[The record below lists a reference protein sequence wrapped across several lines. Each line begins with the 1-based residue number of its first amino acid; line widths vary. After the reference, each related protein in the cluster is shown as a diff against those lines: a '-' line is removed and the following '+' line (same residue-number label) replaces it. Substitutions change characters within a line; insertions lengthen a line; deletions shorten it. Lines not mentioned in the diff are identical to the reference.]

1 MAIEV
6 LEKKGNMIK
15 FLVTNSETAFMNSMR
30 RLILD
35 EVPTMAIDDVEFKR
49 NDSILYD
56 EMVAHRLGLV
66 PMTTDLKGYNLPAK
80 CTCKGE
86 GCAKC
91 QLEMS
96 LKTEATGFV
105 TAGKIKTKD
114 PKVAPVYEDIP
125 ITKLTDGQMLEFIAL
140 AKLGKGK
147 EHAKWSPGIAFFTQK
162 PNVTIKKA
170 GECVEGVK
178 KCPRDVFEIK
188 DSKVKVVNEM
198 ACILCNACVEA
209 CGEDAITVEGAKDE
223 FIFTLESFGQLKP
236 KEILKQA
243 TVELDEKLEEFKGLV
258 DQLAQ

>member
-6 LEKKGNMIK
+6 LEKKENRVK
-15 FLVTNSETAFMNSMR
+15 FLVTKTETPFINTIR
-30 RLILD
+30 RLVLD

-66 PMTTDLKGYNLPAK
+66 PLATDLKGYNLPAK

-96 LKTEATGFV
+96 LKTEAQGMV
-105 TAGKIKTKD
+105 TAGKLKTKD
-114 PKVAPVYEDIP
+114 PKIKPVYEDIP
-125 ITKLTDGQMLEFIAL
+125 ITKLIEGQALEFIAI

-147 EHAKWSPGIAFFTQK
+147 EHAKWSPGIAFFIQK
-162 PNVTIKKA
+162 PVVTVKKSA
-170 GECVEGVK
+170 DCAEGVK
-178 KCPRDVFEIK
+178 KCPRNVFDIK
-188 DSKVKVVNEM
+188 DSKVKVVNEND
-198 ACILCNACVEA
+198 CILCNACVDA
-209 CGEDAITVEGAKDE
+209 CGEDAITAEGSKDE

-243 TVELDEKLEEFKGLV
+243 TVELDEKLDEFKSLV